1 MLVIGRNATFST
13 PYTPPAQNTTPAGDP
28 DKPTEPTVAHSEAKE
43 RAQEYSKM
51 SKAELNA
58 AYDKLRSDPAKASIE
73 GMKMHKAYFK
83 KP

>member
-1 MLVIGRNATFST
+1 MI
-13 PYTPPAQNTTPAGDP
+13 QI
-28 DKPTEPTVAHSEAKE
+28 KPTEPTVAHSEAKE

-83 KP
+83 KTVVMSNKKAQEFLR